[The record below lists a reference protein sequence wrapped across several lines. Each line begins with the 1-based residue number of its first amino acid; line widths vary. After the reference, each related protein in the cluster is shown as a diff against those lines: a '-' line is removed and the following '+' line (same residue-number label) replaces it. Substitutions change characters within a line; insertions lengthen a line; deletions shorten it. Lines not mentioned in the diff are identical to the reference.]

1 MTAPPLRLEG
11 VVASRRSGGSAFTLE
26 VASLVLE
33 PGALVAVTGA
43 SGTGK
48 STLLDVAALARR
60 PDAAMRLDVAGTD
73 AAALWR
79 RGAADALARLRAQ
92 SFGYVLQTGGL
103 VPFLSVGANAALA
116 QDLAGRRDASH
127 ITALARHLGIDG
139 LLGRMPDTLSVGQRQ
154 RAAILRALS
163 HRPAVV
169 LADEPTASVH
179 PDMAGAILALL
190 ADQAREAGA
199 AVLLAT
205 HDAPA
210 ARAAGFSEIPLQPLP
225 GGTSSRLDATVAA

>member
-1 MTAPPLRLEG
+1 MTATPLRLEG
-11 VVASRRSGGSAFTLE
+11 VVASRRAGGSAFTLTVE
-26 VASLVLE
+26 ALRLD

-60 PDAAMRLDVAGTD
+60 PDSAARLEVAGHD
-73 AAALWR
+73 AASLWA
-79 RGAADALARLRAQ
+79 RGAKDALAGLRAQ
-92 SFGYVLQTGGL
+92 HFGYVLQTGGL

-116 QDLAGRRDASH
+116 QDLAGRRDAAH
-127 ITALARHLGIDG
+127 LAALADRLGIG
-139 LLGRMPDTLSVGQRQ
+139 ALLARMPASLSVGQRQ
-154 RAAILRALS
+154 RAAILRALA
-163 HRPAVV
+163 HRPALV

-179 PDMAGAILALL
+179 PDMAATILALL
-190 ADQAREAGA
+190 AEQAQREGA

-210 ARAAGFSEIPLQPLP
+210 ASAAGFLELPLQPGP
-225 GGTSSRLDATVAA
+225 ASSRLPALADA